1 MLFVLKKT
9 LCFRFLVQVKSTPV
23 PEKDAGEVDSST
35 KAVEESKPDDMQPP
49 PAKRARRRGQNK
61 HRPRP
66 AFIPFSEMLCPSCY
80 HGDGGSNNTCHFGD
94 KCRYTH
100 DIAKYMSSKP
110 PDISNECYLFKIYGK
125 CPYGRACRFAGNHLT
140 AEFENITDESLY
152 NPNRPERTLNVIPRS
167 LQEKLRKRQL
177 SFIRSEAYLKR
188 LKEMKKETSKSVGEQ
203 SSCGSGMNSEEQEL
217 RTKEGDIDSGGT
229 RVVSSPDPP
238 IYQEGLG
245 TRLGTRANDVDSC
258 GTMEGEQQ
266 TCSATSSSSNG
277 HQVENGENTVQEC
290 SGHVCVETC
299 GPLTNED
306 TIKLKPAEKRKVGI
320 DSPSVGYMF
329 GVYAFTKL

>member
-1 MLFVLKKT
+1 M
-9 LCFRFLVQVKSTPV
+9 KSTPV
-23 PEKDAGEVDSST
+23 PEKDAGEADSST
-35 KAVEESKPDDMQPP
+35 KAVEESKSDDMQPP

-152 NPNRPERTLNVIPRS
+152 NPNRPERTLNVISRS

-188 LKEMKKETSKSVGEQ
+188 LKEMKKETSESAGEQ
-203 SSCGSGMNSEEQEL
+203 SNCGSGMNSEEQEL

-229 RVVSSPDPP
+229 R
-238 IYQEGLG
+238 
-245 TRLGTRANDVDSC
+245 ANDVDSC
-258 GTMEGEQQ
+258 SMMEGEQQ

-306 TIKLKPAEKRKVGI
+306 TVKLKPTEKRKVGI
-320 DSPSVGYMF
+320 
-329 GVYAFTKL
+329 AI